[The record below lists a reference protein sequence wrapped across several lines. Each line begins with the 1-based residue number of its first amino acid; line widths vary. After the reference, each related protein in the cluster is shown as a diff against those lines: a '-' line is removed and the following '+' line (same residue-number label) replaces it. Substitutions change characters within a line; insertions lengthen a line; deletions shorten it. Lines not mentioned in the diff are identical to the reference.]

1 MNLNNGDVNT
11 KPIIPNCLKWSEDNQ
26 ILLFAPIGIYIFTPL
41 YKGIN
46 MERNG
51 TCVRNARIECQE
63 FNRERE
69 IIQEN
74 QETFRCAAWSP
85 SGTSNLKSCLII
97 AITTKYNVSIYG
109 PKVNPI
115 NSDWIEI
122 ENMTEQIIN
131 SYTSEKVEDI
141 TDETVVDQLQS
152 ISVSWS
158 PLCIDEYFDPVSI
171 IAIGSK
177 AGTVTFWSYNDGVN
191 FLYCLQA
198 HETWVTTS
206 AWSQWIRLGNEQCKY
221 ASSFVTGCVEGSVH
235 LWQVNLSRDFLD
247 NEDARLSISVT
258 LRMVLANEDGR
269 IVDIMKWYDSADGN
283 ERFAMIKGRK
293 IYVWISD
300 ESMLLY
306 HTQIISLDFTIPM
319 SKIVTGLTWRYDGS
333 QLRVFTMDGIH
344 WTFNISKNEGIYI
357 DEEFSLI
364 EEAKNQEEAENDSSL
379 KEPVYYG
386 ADSSANGLFVAV
398 VFALESRTVQYL
410 TDKFEVSH
418 VTFVA
423 TENYGNMEMRETLT
437 KQLLNKFEDAF
448 LICRKSITYIM
459 WDLLEYCDPENE
471 YYEDDS
477 FFSILEK
484 AVRNDYLQQSTM
496 PDNLL
501 LSETAYFGS
510 LFNVETNEL
519 SLPGLIKRLK
529 SQLYHNTLL
538 NKLRI
543 LLHLYNNTLRLEFNG
558 EESIEIQNKVQYEVS
573 TLMKYFLEKVLDTI
587 AYCLQRDLIVNERD
601 QIFILN
607 LCDWVL
613 IYNQT
618 EENLLNY
625 AKIIYECL
633 NGLQG
638 NATRKIFRDLD
649 NEINWTV
656 KIISSKKFSKTRKL
670 KIPARESCPLCQ
682 TNILFYC

>member
-1 MNLNNGDVNT
+1 
-11 KPIIPNCLKWSEDNQ
+11 
-26 ILLFAPIGIYIFTPL
+26 
-41 YKGIN
+41 

-69 IIQEN
+69 YFKFN
-74 QETFRCAAWSP
+74 DKV
-85 SGTSNLKSCLII
+85 L
-97 AITTKYNVSIYG
+97 
-109 PKVNPI
+109 VNPV

-131 SYTSEKVEDI
+131 SYTNEKVEDI

-191 FLYCLQA
+191 FLDCLQA
-198 HETWVTTS
+198 HETWVTIS
-206 AWSQWIRLGNEQCKY
+206 AWSQWIRLENEQY
-221 ASSFVTGCVEGSVH
+221 ASSFVTGCVEGSVY
-235 LWQVNLSRDFLD
+235 LWQVNLSKDFSD
-247 NEDARLSISVT
+247 NENERNSISVT

-269 IVDIMKWYDSADGN
+269 IVEIMKWYDSADGS

-306 HTQIISLDFTIPM
+306 QTQIISLDFTIPM

-344 WTFNISKNEGIYI
+344 WTFNISKEEGIYI
-357 DEEFSLI
+357 DDEFSLI

-379 KEPVYYG
+379 KEPIYYG

-398 VFALESRTVQYL
+398 VFVLESRTVQYL

-437 KQLLNKFEDAF
+437 KQLLNKFEDSF
-448 LICRKSITYIM
+448 LTCRKSMTYIM

-484 AVRNDYLQQSTM
+484 AIRNDYLQQSTM
-496 PDNLL
+496 PDSLQ

-510 LFNVETNEL
+510 LFNLETNEL
-519 SLPGLIKRLK
+519 SLPGLIKRFK

-543 LLHLYNNTLRLEFNG
+543 LLHLYNNTLRLEFTG
-558 EESIEIQNKVQYEVS
+558 DESIEIQNKVQYEVS
-573 TLMKYFLEKVLDTI
+573 TLIKYFLEKVLDTI
-587 AYCLQRDLIVNERD
+587 ANCLQRGLIVNERD

-607 LCDWVL
+607 LCDWEMKQNKYLGIWIMKL
-613 IYNQT
+613 IGQSSLFRLKNFQKR
-618 EENLLNY
+618 EN
-625 AKIIYECL
+625 
-633 NGLQG
+633 
-638 NATRKIFRDLD
+638 
-649 NEINWTV
+649 
-656 KIISSKKFSKTRKL
+656 
-670 KIPARESCPLCQ
+670 
-682 TNILFYC
+682 